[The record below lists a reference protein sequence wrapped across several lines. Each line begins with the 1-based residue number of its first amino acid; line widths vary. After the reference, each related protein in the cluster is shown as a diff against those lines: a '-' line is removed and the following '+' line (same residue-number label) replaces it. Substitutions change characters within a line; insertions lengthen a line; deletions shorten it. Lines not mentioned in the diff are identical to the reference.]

1 MKTLLLFAVLL
12 AALSLTAF
20 AADSDKPKQNKKAG
34 KVKHMVAFKFKDGTS
49 EADIDKLN
57 VAFRELPEKID
68 VIRTFDMGTN
78 NSPEKLNKGCTHGYL
93 LTFDSDAERDIYL
106 NHPAHKEFGALAGKM
121 LADVFVIDFD
131 SETSGKA
138 KKDKSAKKAEK
149 EKAKDKDAAK

>member
-1 MKTLLLFAVLL
+1 MKTLLFCAVILV
-12 AALSLTAF
+12 ALSLSAF
-20 AADSDKPKQNKKAG
+20 AADSGKSKQNKKPG

-57 VAFRELPEKID
+57 AAFRELPDKID
-68 VIRTFDMGTN
+68 VIRTFDMGLN

-121 LADVFVIDFD
+121 LADVFVVDFD
-131 SETSGKA
+131 SEHSGKA
-138 KKDKSAKKAEK
+138 KKDKDKSGKKSD
-149 EKAKDKDAAK
+149 KDKEN